1 MYSSEAVQLLCLYS
15 KVENIAIACLY
26 RQPDDKAHGHP
37 STASNLKTALDKLV
51 AGLAGLSP
59 APDIILGGDF
69 NLPHVSWPAG
79 TPSQGASVEEKHMLN
94 YLNEMCNEL
103 LLTQVIKTSTHKDGN
118 ILDLVFVNNGGI
130 VHDTNVIPVL
140 PSTSHHSIVQ
150 ISTTYKADPP
160 AKTSSRPKPSMFNA
174 LNYFHKD
181 VDWSN
186 LEATLGN
193 VEWEE
198 TFREKTPDEMLDS
211 IYSICYK
218 ASAECVPERVSSDS
232 KKSSRIQ
239 RFRKSLA
246 NRRRRIAKRHQIN
259 ITCKARQTKGRND
272 RYREKASEVLS

>member
-59 APDIILGGDF
+59 APDITLGGDF

-130 VHDTNVIPVL
+130 VHDTNVIKCSQVHLITALCRYPL
-140 PSTSHHSIVQ
+140 LTKQ
-150 ISTTYKADPP
+150 ILQ
-160 AKTSSRPKPSMFNA
+160 PKPP
-174 LNYFHKD
+174 
-181 VDWSN
+181 
-186 LEATLGN
+186 LG
-193 VEWEE
+193 
-198 TFREKTPDEMLDS
+198 RSQACLMP
-211 IYSICYK
+211 
-218 ASAECVPERVSSDS
+218 
-232 KKSSRIQ
+232 
-239 RFRKSLA
+239 
-246 NRRRRIAKRHQIN
+246 
-259 ITCKARQTKGRND
+259 
-272 RYREKASEVLS
+272 